1 MESIFVLCFQ
11 KDRGLRLSPKHP
23 EARRHTGLRK
33 LLALN
38 EGSRPRRDAG
48 PVSAVCI
55 RNGWNGTCTHS
66 QHVSPGKG
74 NSTTACS
81 WAQPASH
88 GCGKKSIQVRGGAQG
103 RQFWELHGSSELEDG
118 PRTKSSDMET
128 LFFWDRPKM
137 SVPPKLQA
145 EASPTNLSF
154 VSFQLRSDYIYLC
167 VLTLLTNPSSPEEP
181 RRESRGAQPAALGV
195 SVSRPRE
202 GTTSTLWR
210 PCLSFT
216 DLNLSQILDTRL
228 QKTCKCAFLYNLYSR
243 WSLHIKFLNR
253 GGKSQLSYSPMRH
266 KNYRLQLFS
275 TSPGLR
281 ILWGVGR
288 AGASN
293 VTGLQFRRAE
303 VTGAQS
309 RSFQAG
315 QRTKFSIL
323 HSVYG
328 RSKIFSLLPDHLCI
342 PALSTVPICAMHH
355 H

>member
-1 MESIFVLCFQ
+1 MESIFVLCSQ
-11 KDRGLRLSPKHP
+11 KDRRLRLSPKHP
-23 EARRHTGLRK
+23 EARQHTCLRK

-66 QHVSPGKG
+66 RHVSPGKG

-88 GCGKKSIQVRGGAQG
+88 GCGKKSIQVRGGVQG

-118 PRTKSSDMET
+118 PRTKSSEMET
-128 LFFWDRPKM
+128 LFFWGRPKM

-154 VSFQLRSDYIYLC
+154 VSFQLRSDLWMKICECQTISIYVFTC
-167 VLTLLTNPSSPEEP
+167 CSLTLPPPEEP

-195 SVSRPRE
+195 PVSRPRE

-216 DLNLSQILDTRL
+216 DLTSHRFWIQGCRKLANVL
-228 QKTCKCAFLYNLYSR
+228 FLYNLYSR

-253 GGKSQLSYSPMRH
+253 GEKNHNSP
-266 KNYRLQLFS
+266 
-275 TSPGLR
+275 
-281 ILWGVGR
+281 
-288 AGASN
+288 
-293 VTGLQFRRAE
+293 
-303 VTGAQS
+303 
-309 RSFQAG
+309 
-315 QRTKFSIL
+315 
-323 HSVYG
+323 
-328 RSKIFSLLPDHLCI
+328 I
-342 PALSTVPICAMHH
+342 PQ
-355 H
+355 